1 MPEKELDNLSPSQ
14 RALLAIRE
22 LRSRLEA
29 VERERTEPIA
39 IIGMGCRF
47 PGGSDTPEKYWEF
60 LRRGQS
66 GIREIP
72 KDRWDMEK
80 LYDPNPDAPGKIYIR
95 HGGFLDRTDQFDPA
109 FFRISP
115 REAESLDPQ
124 QRLLLEVSYEAL
136 CHAGID
142 PKNLVRSQTGVFVGV
157 GQSDYSRLQLNCG
170 DLTRINAYSGTGNL
184 FCFVS
189 GRLAYTLGLNGPNL
203 TLDTA
208 CSSSL
213 VAIHIACQSLR
224 SRECDMAL
232 TGGVHL
238 VFSPEIT
245 VFLCRTHVLS
255 PDGLSF
261 QNRSHRVFD
270 DLIHLYMERLKGMRF
285 DAVAAAVQRVLE
297 EVVVAYVRNWIR
309 KTGIRKIA
317 LAGGSFMNVKL
328 NMLISQ
334 LPEVENLFIMPSCSD
349 ESTCL
354 GAALKVYADEC
365 RALGKQLQVE
375 ALMHLYYGPEYGERE
390 LLSALEK
397 HAGEVCWKK
406 SAKITDEVADV
417 LVKNGIVARLAG
429 RMEFGARALGNRSI
443 LANPSEM
450 RNVSNINRAIKM
462 RDYWMP
468 FAPVILEERQHD
480 YVINPRS
487 WPAKY
492 MINAFESTPLAQKEL
507 ICGLHPADLTC
518 RPQFVTREDNEGYYD
533 IVKKFEAKTG
543 IGGLLNTSFNLHGEP
558 IVCTP
563 EDGIST
569 LLRSKI
575 DYLAVSDYLVWR
587 KDMPAPEE
595 FVR

>member
-1 MPEKELDNLSPSQ
+1 MIILGITDNHTSSACLLKDGHILGMVSEERFNRIKGWMGFPERSVRWLLESNGLSGAEVDFVAINRLGGLPVGDIEKADQSLLRKGIKAVCRIAPDGFLGSNFVKDVYLRYAVATADFGGVRNSLAELGIDSS
-14 RALLAIRE
+14 
-22 LRSRLEA
+22 
-29 VERERTEPIA
+29 
-39 IIGMGCRF
+39 
-47 PGGSDTPEKYWEF
+47 K
-60 LRRGQS
+60 LRRVEHHS
-66 GIREIP
+66 AHAATAYY
-72 KDRWDMEK
+72 
-80 LYDPNPDAPGKIYIR
+80 LANFYDPEETVLIFTMDGSGDALCATVSLGQQGCIR
-95 HGGFLDRTDQFDPA
+95 
-109 FFRISP
+109 RIHAISTYH
-115 REAESLDPQ
+115 SLGEMYTRATQYLGMKPIEHEYKVMG
-124 QRLLLEVSYEAL
+124 LAPYAPEAL
-136 CHAGID
+136 AE
-142 PKNLVRSQTGVFVGV
+142 K
-157 GQSDYSRLQLNCG
+157 
-170 DLTRINAYSGTGNL
+170 AYQI
-184 FCFVS
+184 FKEF
-189 GRLAYTLGLNGPNL
+189 
-203 TLDTA
+203 
-208 CSSSL
+208 
-213 VAIHIACQSLR
+213 
-224 SRECDMAL
+224 
-232 TGGVHL
+232 
-238 VFSPEIT
+238 F
-245 VFLCRTHVLS
+245 VLS